1 MFEGS
6 VARTVEHH
14 EAENGRAATPITIV
28 LAEDL
33 TLVRR
38 GIRCLVEIQKDF
50 KVVGECAD
58 GVKTVSLV
66 ARVKPRMLIVALAM
80 PGLNGLEITR
90 LVRERSPATDVIILS
105 QYSKEQFV
113 LQALRNGAA
122 AYVVKHARPSELV
135 RAIRRAVAGQRYVS
149 EPLSRDSMGTWLRR
163 AASAGPDPYET
174 LTCREREVLRLVSEG
189 YTGARIGRRLSIS
202 RRTAESH
209 RASIMRKLGL
219 TGRVDLI
226 RYVLER
232 EILAMSG
239 SPTRRSP

>member
-1 MFEGS
+1 MFESS
-6 VARTVEHH
+6 VARTSEYR
-14 EAENGRAATPITIV
+14 ALENGRPATPITII

-38 GIRCLVEIQKDF
+38 GIRCLLELQEDF
-50 KVVGECAD
+50 KIVGESAD
-58 GVKTVSLV
+58 GAKTVSLV
-66 ARVKPRMLIVALAM
+66 ARLKPRMLIVALAM

-90 LVRERSPATDVIILS
+90 RVRERSPATDVIILS

-122 AYVVKHARPSELV
+122 AYVVKRARPSELV
-135 RAIRRAVAGQRYVS
+135 RAIRRVGAGHRYLS
-149 EPLSRDSMGTWLRR
+149 QPLSRDSMETWLQR
-163 AASAGPDPYET
+163 AANAGPDPYET
-174 LTCREREVLRLVSEG
+174 LTDREREVLRLVSEG

-209 RASIMRKLGL
+209 RASVMRKLGVQ
-219 TGRVDLI
+219 GRVDLI

-232 EILAMSG
+232 RILAG
-239 SPTRRSP
+239 SN